1 MNCEYWKVSVRK
13 LTDDN
18 LMREAAAFTTGKE
31 CKMSLAKAYALGHSI
46 IRTQIF
52 WVELRNIPLFVASQL
67 VRSHVGVQFFQRSK
81 RPDRGAPDFVAICD
95 DLAQHTKSLA
105 RKIDC
110 DMDDDQVEDIREA
123 IDELGCYF
131 DDFKDLYDRY
141 TPTDLAFMIN
151 AEALMNMAHKRLC
164 SKASAETRKIM
175 QLIVDEVREIDADLA
190 RHLVPQC
197 VFRGGICSEVKSC
210 GLNHTKSADDYKQII
225 NKLNKK

>member
-1 MNCEYWKVSVRK
+1 MNCEYWNVSVRK

-52 WVELRNIPLFVASQL
+52 WVELCDIPLFVASQL

-81 RPDRGAPDFVAICD
+81 RPDRGAQDFRAICA
-95 DLAQHTKSLA
+95 DLSQHAKGLA
-105 RKIDC
+105 RKITC
-110 DMDDDQVEDIREA
+110 DMDDDQVDDLTEA
-123 IDELGCYF
+123 VDELGDFF
-131 DDFKDLYDRY
+131 DDFKDMYDRY
-141 TPTDLAFMIN
+141 APTNLAFMIN

-175 QLIVDEVREIDADLA
+175 QLIVDEVREVDADLA

-210 GLNHTKSADDYKQII
+210 GLNHTKSVDDYKQII
-225 NKLNKK
+225 KTQ